1 VILSRAAEVALAAL
15 PLLPAPGAHA
25 RGRGVKELAEAAG
38 VPAPFLAQVLKRL
51 AHRGLLRSKRG
62 RAGGFVLGRPSS
74 EITVADV
81 VLALDG
87 RDELDAAF
95 PPLRGPAGALLGP
108 VRDRAFALMR
118 GTTLAGLGSR
128 PDAIDPAYPPSRRT

>member
-1 VILSRAAEVALAAL
+1 MILSRAAEVALAAL

-25 RGRGVKELAEAAG
+25 KGRGVKELAEAAA

-51 AHRGLLRSKRG
+51 AHAGLLRSKRG
-62 RAGGFVLGRPSS
+62 RKGGFALGRPAA

-81 VLALDG
+81 VLALEG

-95 PPLRGPAGALLGP
+95 PPLRGPAGGLLEP
-108 VRDRAFALMR
+108 VRKRALDLLR
-118 GTTLAGLGSR
+118 TTTLEALSR
-128 PDAIDPAYPPSRRT
+128 

>member
-15 PLLPAPGAHA
+15 PLLHWPGAHVK
-25 RGRGVKELAEAAG
+25 GRGVRELARDAG

-51 AHRGLLRSKRG
+51 AHAGLLRSKRG
-62 RAGGFVLGRPSS
+62 RTGGFVLGRPAS

-81 VLALDG
+81 VLALEG

-95 PPLRGPAGALLGP
+95 PPLKGPAGPLFAP
-108 VRDRAFALMR
+108 VRSRVFDVLR
-118 GTTLAGLGSR
+118 TTTVADLGKDS
-128 PDAIDPAYPPSRRT
+128 A

>member
-1 VILSRAAEVALAAL
+1 MILSRAAEVALAAL
-15 PLLPAPGAHA
+15 PLLPGPGA
-25 RGRGVKELAEAAG
+25 RVKGRGVKELSEAAG
-38 VPAPFLAQVLKRL
+38 VPAPFLAQILKRL

-62 RAGGFVLGRPSS
+62 RTGGFVLGRPSS

-95 PPLRGPAGALLGP
+95 PPLRGPAGALLEP
-108 VRDRAFALMR
+108 VRKRALDLLR
-118 GTTLAGLGSR
+118 TTTLEALPR
-128 PDAIDPAYPPSRRT
+128 

>member
-1 VILSRAAEVALAAL
+1 MILSRAAEVALAAL
-15 PLLPAPGAHA
+15 PLLPGPGAHA
-25 RGRGVKELAEAAG
+25 KGRGVRELAEAAG

-51 AHRGLLRSKRG
+51 AHAGLLRSKRG
-62 RAGGFVLGRPSS
+62 RTGGFVLGRPSS

-108 VRDRAFALMR
+108 IRKRALDLLR
-118 GTTLAGLGSR
+118 TTTLEAL
-128 PDAIDPAYPPSRRT
+128 PK

>member
-1 VILSRAAEVALAAL
+1 MILSRAAEVALAAL
-15 PLLPAPGAHA
+15 PLLSAPGAHA
-25 RGRGVKELAEAAG
+25 KGRGAKELAEAAG

-62 RAGGFVLGRPSS
+62 RAGGFVLGRPNT

-95 PPLRGPAGALLGP
+95 PPLRGPAGVLLGP

-118 GTTLAGLGSR
+118 GTTLADLGSR
-128 PDAIDPAYPPSRRT
+128 LRSLSPASSSSCPT